1 MRTLHSNLPVALL
14 LIAGIVPAA
23 SAQQQPQSPPNQ
35 QPIPAYHSPLA
46 GAADNG
52 TDQDVD
58 SQNLTPDTRA
68 LAGAQN
74 FSLGAPPSTHSY
86 WQPHF
91 DLSASLDSNPSETP
105 GSTAWMTWTSVSGG
119 IDLHRESG
127 TSDMSLSYLGGG
139 MLSNSGNASN
149 GVIQALSVSD
159 KISFRRSAL
168 SFFDQLEYL
177 PESPSG
183 FAGLGGVPLPG
194 AGLGSNFT
202 PGQSILTPRGQSLTN
217 SFVTQFDEF
226 LTARTSLTFVGGY
239 SLLHAS
245 DSDLLDYGDATFQ
258 AGYNYQISR
267 KDTIAVSYL
276 FSGFRYSNSDQS
288 INTHTISASY
298 GRRVTGR
305 LAFQVSG
312 GPQLVFSNMPIT
324 GSPETSG
331 AISPMQLYWSGR
343 MALQYQLRYTQLA
356 ISYSH
361 GVSGGS
367 GVLPGSL
374 ADVVSASV
382 TRQLSRATNAGLNF
396 GYSRNTGLSSETPT
410 PSNQTYNYWFGGINL
425 THSLGRM
432 LNLNLSYT
440 AQYQTL
446 NSASCVGPTCDTNV
460 LRHLITFGVGWHGRP
475 NPIE

>member
-1 MRTLHSNLPVALL
+1 
-14 LIAGIVPAA
+14 
-23 SAQQQPQSPPNQ
+23 
-35 QPIPAYHSPLA
+35 
-46 GAADNG
+46 
-52 TDQDVD
+52 
-58 SQNLTPDTRA
+58 
-68 LAGAQN
+68 
-74 FSLGAPPSTHSY
+74 
-86 WQPHF
+86 
-91 DLSASLDSNPSETP
+91 
-105 GSTAWMTWTSVSGG
+105 
-119 IDLHRESG
+119 
-127 TSDMSLSYLGGG
+127 
-139 MLSNSGNASN
+139 
-149 GVIQALSVSD
+149 
-159 KISFRRSAL
+159 
-168 SFFDQLEYL
+168 
-177 PESPSG
+177 
-183 FAGLGGVPLPG
+183 
-194 AGLGSNFT
+194 
-202 PGQSILTPRGQSLTN
+202 
-217 SFVTQFDEF
+217 
-226 LTARTSLTFVGGY
+226 
-239 SLLHAS
+239 
-245 DSDLLDYGDATFQ
+245 
-258 AGYNYQISR
+258 
-267 KDTIAVSYL
+267 
-276 FSGFRYSNSDQS
+276 
-288 INTHTISASY
+288 
-298 GRRVTGR
+298 VTGR